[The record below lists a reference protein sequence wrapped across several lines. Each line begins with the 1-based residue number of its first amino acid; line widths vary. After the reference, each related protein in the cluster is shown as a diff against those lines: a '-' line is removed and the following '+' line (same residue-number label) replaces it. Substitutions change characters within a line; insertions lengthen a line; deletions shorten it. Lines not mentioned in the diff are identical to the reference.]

1 MSIEKQIKAHKIDL
15 SPVGLRQSQNN
26 ETYYCTPENADIF
39 GWAGVDGIHYCTIPQ
54 FGEMIFAVS
63 PMNFGDCVHPIARSF
78 EDLLRLLLSCVD
90 MAALEQC
97 YAWEEEQFKAF
108 LTDCPATKEQQAVL
122 ACIVTLFGLS
132 PMENAFDYVKTLQ
145 AEFDLSLIPYT
156 DDYYDSDMNAAAP
169 QRFEPWKVYFGGG
182 YFGKSERF
190 GGKAGSEVAVNYSF
204 SWGEEIWY
212 IPSVYLCAKG
222 IVVDFCVE
230 IAPERMKAFMAQWDF
245 EKKEEQHLTDEI
257 RNRIAEENPLDI
269 SFRPHLVV
277 NGKKLPEKNGSGISW
292 IPADCIPHGER
303 NACEAAEIISYYRL
317 DKTRAWCFRRVS
329 FGWVSVK
336 KPAIKKMELR
346 LERCP
351 VEIESIRFKNPAVGD
366 VILFENPVTKEEYV
380 LTVCG
385 YEKQTVTFH
394 AEHLKRY
401 QVPTHF
407 TEMEYV
413 VSPEIVSDNFSVTDC
428 RQNDA
433 MKRTE
438 EEKCAGCF
446 AIIGGA
452 DGPTELLLA
461 APQGEK
467 HHAACSAITY
477 EPQEEVEWKIVFREK
492 RMDDIEIDLNF
503 LEAGMKTPGIP

>member
-1 MSIEKQIKAHKIDL
+1 MSIEKQIKALKIDL
-15 SPVGLRQSQNN
+15 SPIGIQQCHNN

-108 LTDCPATKEQQAVL
+108 LADCPATKEQQAVL
-122 ACIVTLFGLS
+122 ERIAVQFGLS
-132 PMENAFDYVKTLQ
+132 PMENAFGYVKTLQ
-145 AEFDLSLIPYT
+145 AAFDLSLIPYT

-169 QRFEPWKVYFGGG
+169 QRSKPWEVYFGGG

-190 GGKAGSEVAVNYSF
+190 GGKAGREVAVNRSF
-204 SWGEEIWY
+204 PWGEEIWH
-212 IPSVYLCAKG
+212 IPSVYVCAKG
-222 IVVDFCVE
+222 MVVDFCVE

-245 EKKEEQHLTDEI
+245 EKNEERHLTDEI

-269 SFRPHLVV
+269 SFRPHLMV
-277 NGKKLPEKNGSGISW
+277 NGRKLPKENGSGISW
-292 IPADCIPHGER
+292 LPAGCIPYGER
-303 NACEAAEIISYYRL
+303 NACEAARVISYYRL
-317 DKTRAWCFRRVS
+317 DETRAWCFQRVS
-329 FGWVSVK
+329 FGWTSAK
-336 KPAIKKMELR
+336 KPTIKKMELR
-346 LERCP
+346 LERHP
-351 VEIESIRFKNPAVGD
+351 AQIEGVHFKNPAVGD
-366 VILFENPVTKEEYV
+366 VILFENPVTKEKYA
-380 LTVCG
+380 LTVCA
-385 YEKQTVTFH
+385 YEKQTMTFP

-438 EEKCAGCF
+438 EEKSAGGF

-452 DGPTELLLA
+452 DGPTALLLA
-461 APQGEK
+461 APQGKK
-467 HHAACSAITY
+467 HRVACSALTF
-477 EPQEEVEWKIVFREK
+477 EPQNEVEWKITFREK
-492 RMDDIEIDLNF
+492 RMDDIEIELNF
-503 LEAGMKTPGIP
+503 LEERTKTPGIP